1 MNSSLERSR
10 KIRTAGVYAFFLIGS
25 VIMIFPFVWM
35 FLTSF
40 KTVEESMVIP
50 PTILPADW
58 QSKNYGDAMASL
70 PFFSLYKN
78 TALMIFWRVVCA
90 VLFSSM
96 AGYAFAKLNFK
107 GKNILFSLVLIQM
120 MLPSQIFITPQY
132 QMLARF
138 GLTNTIFALV
148 FPGLVSAF
156 GTFFLRQAYLGI
168 PDEIAEAAY
177 LDGCNQ
183 WQTFTKVMAPLTKS
197 SMAALAV
204 FTAVFAYG
212 DLMWPLIVNTDINM
226 MTLSSGLATLRGQFS
241 TNFPVMMA
249 GSLLAMIPMVV
260 LYLFFQ
266 KQFIEG
272 VAMTGG
278 K

>member
-249 GSLLAMIPMVV
+249 GSLLAMVPMVV

-266 KQFIEG
+266 RQFIEG